1 MAKVKMVGNMML
13 LKKPTA
19 SKYNKAGTPDNDV
32 ETQINTTAHDPAA
45 ANSRDGDTHP
55 INPDPAKRPS
65 MAPPQ

>member
-13 LKKPTA
+13 LKKPTP
-19 SKYNKAGTPDNDV
+19 SKDNNAGTPLHEMD
-32 ETQINTTAHDPAA
+32 TPINTTAHNPAA

-55 INPDPAKRPS
+55 INPDPANRPS